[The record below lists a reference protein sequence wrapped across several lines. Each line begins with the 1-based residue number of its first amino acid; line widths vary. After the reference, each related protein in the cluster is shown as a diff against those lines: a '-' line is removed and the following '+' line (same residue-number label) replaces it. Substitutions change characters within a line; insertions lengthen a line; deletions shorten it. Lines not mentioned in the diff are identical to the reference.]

1 MSIQS
6 QFTPEQIQALV
17 AGEKVSFSK
26 SGGKEVTSAIKKEE
40 KEGLPAESFSPKIS
54 VPINEKVS
62 VTRPV
67 IKDQSGKRI
76 SPDQVVSMT
85 DRAWSRLEEDRAEAK
100 KALEAQQAV
109 QELQTVASPAN
120 LLNQLNGLR
129 RIVEKQAKEIDKLK
143 KSNG

>member
-1 MSIQS
+1 MSNVQG

-17 AGEKVSFSK
+17 SGETVSFSK
-26 SGGKEVTSAIKKEE
+26 SGDKVVTPANTIKE

-54 VPINEKVS
+54 VPINDKVA

-76 SPDQVVSMT
+76 SPDSVVSMT

-143 KSNG
+143 KAG